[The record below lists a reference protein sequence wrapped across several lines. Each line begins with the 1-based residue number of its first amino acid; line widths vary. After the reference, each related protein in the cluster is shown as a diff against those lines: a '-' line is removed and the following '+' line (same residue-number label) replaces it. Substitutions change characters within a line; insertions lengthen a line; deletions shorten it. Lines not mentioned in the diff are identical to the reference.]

1 MIDFKYLTGPI
12 VSRNDYV
19 VVDDTIR
26 LNLLGAKKEN
36 ISIETD
42 DRKIYISAITK
53 DLYGKEWKY
62 EKTFLMS
69 DIYNITMAD
78 ATYEDGIL
86 EIKLNTVSKDKRKI
100 EIK

>member
-1 MIDFKYLTGPI
+1 MIDFNYLTGPI

-19 VVDDTIR
+19 VIDNIIR
-26 LNLLGAKKEN
+26 INLLGAKKED

-42 DRKIYISAITK
+42 DRKIYINAITR

-62 EKTFLMS
+62 QKTFLMS
-69 DIYNITMAD
+69 DIYNVTMAD
-78 ATYEDGIL
+78 ATYENGIL
-86 EIKLNTVSKDKRKI
+86 EIKLNTVSKDKKKV